1 MTKLMLCSW
10 KSVTI
15 FSILMLTTLGS
26 PLVAQA
32 EPSSASNASSTDQSQ
47 EVDPELEELKEQL
60 EELKVRADILETQRS
75 ILTNSLPRVTAT
87 PLDGTITN
95 NARTGEPTFETQI
108 LAYQALSETAEAL
121 KSELSAVP
129 GLASLVVLDKEAF
142 QNAATYQAYSYLY
155 ESLITSYKRELGLES
170 GIIPNLTALEI
181 PTTILRSVADF
192 FALFRTNTTINNFSV
207 TLPEEALVAQ
217 LSRQFQ
223 SDTTRSVR
231 VLYPAQYSLNIDV
244 VMDELNQLIEL
255 KNKAEE
261 RIVASSPNDPI
272 ITKLNDLNKKAEEAI
287 VVISKPD
294 TLSTL
299 AKGAGTAKALAAADS
314 YVLLLK
320 TEGGGSNRTTRN
332 LFFGSRLRHSGGA
345 IVNYI
350 LFNTQGEIV
359 TSNTLYYHT
368 GYVRIRTNEPIT
380 NIQQ

>member
-1 MTKLMLCSW
+1 
-10 KSVTI
+10 
-15 FSILMLTTLGS
+15 MLTAFCS

-32 EPSSASNASSTDQSQ
+32 ESSSASNASSTEQPQ

-60 EELKVRADILETQRS
+60 AELKVRAEILETQRS
-75 ILTNSLPRVTAT
+75 ILTNSLPNTTAT

-95 NARTGEPTFETQI
+95 NARTTEPTFETQI

-121 KSELSAVP
+121 KLELSTVP
-129 GLASLVVLDKEAF
+129 GLTSLIILDDGAF
-142 QNAATYQAYSYLY
+142 QNAATYQAYNYLY
-155 ESLITSYKRELGLES
+155 ESLIMSYKRELGLES
-170 GIIPNLTALEI
+170 GGIPNFTALEI

-223 SDTTRSVR
+223 SNTTRSVR
-231 VLYPAQYSLNIDV
+231 VFYPAGYSLDVNI

-261 RIVASSPNDPI
+261 RIAASSPNDPI
-272 ITKLNDLNKKAEEAI
+272 VTKLNVLNNKADEAI
-287 VVISKPD
+287 SVISKPE
-294 TLSTL
+294 TLVAL
-299 AKGAGTAKALAAADS
+299 AKGASTAKALAAADS

-368 GYVRIRTNEPIT
+368 GYVRVRTNEPIT

>member
-1 MTKLMLCSW
+1 MTKIMPQ

-15 FSILMLTTLGS
+15 LSILMLTTFCS
-26 PLVAQA
+26 PLVVQA
-32 EPSSASNASSTDQSQ
+32 ESPSASNTSSTEQPQ

-60 EELKVRADILETQRS
+60 AELKVRAEILETQRS
-75 ILTNSLPRVTAT
+75 ILTNSLPNATAS

-95 NARTGEPTFETQI
+95 NARTGDPTFETQI

-129 GLASLVVLDKEAF
+129 GLKSLIVLDDGAF

-170 GIIPNLTALEI
+170 GIIPNFTALEI

-192 FALFRTNTTINNFSV
+192 FALFRTDTTINNFSV
-207 TLPEEALVAQ
+207 TFPDEALVAQ

-223 SDTTRSVR
+223 SNTTRSVR
-231 VLYPAQYSLNIDV
+231 VLYPARYSLDINI

-255 KNKAEE
+255 KNKAKE
-261 RIVASSPNDPI
+261 RIAASSPNDPI
-272 ITKLNDLNKKAEEAI
+272 ITRLNDLNKKADEFI
-287 VVISKPD
+287 SIISKPD
-294 TLSTL
+294 TLAAL
-299 AKGAGTAKALAAADS
+299 AKGASTAKALAASDS

-320 TEGGGSNRTTRN
+320 TEGGGSNRTRRN

-368 GYVRIRTNEPIT
+368 GYVRVRTNQPLT

>member
-1 MTKLMLCSW
+1 MAISH
-10 KSVTI
+10 KSFRI
-15 FSILMLTTLGS
+15 AI
-26 PLVAQA
+26 
-32 EPSSASNASSTDQSQ
+32 
-47 EVDPELEELKEQL
+47 
-60 EELKVRADILETQRS
+60 
-75 ILTNSLPRVTAT
+75 
-87 PLDGTITN
+87 
-95 NARTGEPTFETQI
+95 
-108 LAYQALSETAEAL
+108 
-121 KSELSAVP
+121 
-129 GLASLVVLDKEAF
+129 
-142 QNAATYQAYSYLY
+142 
-155 ESLITSYKRELGLES
+155 ES
-170 GIIPNLTALEI
+170 GGIPNFTALEI

-223 SDTTRSVR
+223 SNTTRSVR
-231 VLYPAQYSLNIDV
+231 VFYPAGYSLDVNI

-261 RIVASSPNDPI
+261 RIAASSPNDPI
-272 ITKLNDLNKKAEEAI
+272 VTKLNVLNNKADEAI
-287 VVISKPD
+287 SVISKPE
-294 TLSTL
+294 TLVAL
-299 AKGAGTAKALAAADS
+299 AKGASTAKALAAADS

-368 GYVRIRTNEPIT
+368 GYVRVRTNEPIT